1 MHGYGVL
8 TYPNGAVAYQG
19 NWVSD
24 EFHGKGVLY
33 NDDPS
38 PIPGMLDPKDLTDFE
53 EYWIMYEGEMKNGKR
68 NGRGKLTFL
77 NGEYF

>member
-1 MHGYGVL
+1 M
-8 TYPNGAVAYQG
+8 
-19 NWVSD
+19 
-24 EFHGKGVLY
+24 LY

-38 PIPGMLDPKDLTDFE
+38 PIPGMLDPNDLTDFE
-53 EYWIMYEGEMKNGKR
+53 DYWIMYEGEMKNGKR